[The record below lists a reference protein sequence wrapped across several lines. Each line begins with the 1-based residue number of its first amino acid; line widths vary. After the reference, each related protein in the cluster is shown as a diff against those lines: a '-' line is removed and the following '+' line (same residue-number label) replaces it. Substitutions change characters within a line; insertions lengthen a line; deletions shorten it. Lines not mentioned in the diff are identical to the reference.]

1 MKLRGRSLLPDTYA
15 DNMSLQVFHSG
26 GPGWQP
32 SVELCLGGER
42 SITPAVMLTVQRYSA
57 IGGIR
62 IERVANGPGIGYMDA
77 PTTDSLRWKAPGDT
91 NYGAT
96 IDIAV
101 GETMTLPS
109 EDGDKSIQVT
119 RVLDNDLSSTEIVC
133 LVDTCNNICGGPN
146 FVSEDANGNTYSL
159 AALYNGGSAAVTLT
173 QLDATGCSVFFEA
186 PVSDAVQIVADEF
199 TVPIGASWITTWS
212 AGDIVIAAGAWY
224 GLWIKRAFT
233 ATISAQIPAAIEL
246 TYTSGA
252 VTGLRCDL
260 RGLTRR
266 GQASHEALLLFV
278 GVDAQPDYEAAPAD
292 SGATLADLTYD
303 IIPAEEHTYY
313 WEILDRNPF
322 GLIAVSQGAEP
333 YYVAADGT
341 GAPAPP
347 ADPSQVFLLAQED
360 GTILVSAEYTSS
372 QDSTSNRANRWLV
385 YETFDGTAPNP
396 AVDTPVEY
404 LLAVGLPMEHVTA
417 AQIDDTPYKVIVHTA
432 RYDSDAVLEAESLDD
447 TVHTATATY
456 AWFPTRRPDV
466 TVGRGQGQKVAFV
479 EPDETVVIDAGTNT
493 RWIIT
498 ASNTQL
504 WYGDTL
510 VYVLTDTELRT
521 TFAFQTGTVS
531 GAAAS
536 SVEVSG
542 GKIYFS
548 AAGVRQV
555 EIDPA
560 GTISIER
567 VANGDNE
574 AAVATIPGA
583 PTLTTRC
590 TYTQS
595 NAYAYGGTYSALM
608 AADGTAGISFQRR
621 MITTSL
627 ASFKLGA
634 KYTLSAWVYIPA
646 GCTVSYA
653 RIQLYLNGVLYQTA
667 TVTTK
672 GSWIFTTITATAP
685 AESTSSNWHLILTV
699 SGDSSNLDNKVYWDN
714 ISLVEVEDTPTITV
728 GSIDE
733 SVAVDEVNEPGATW
747 VRYGELV
754 FPVYSPI
761 PGSNIA
767 AFAVDSAGVVKTD
780 ITAVVCNTDEECF

>member
-1 MKLRGRSLLPDTYA
+1 VPDTYA
-15 DNMSLQVFHSG
+15 NNMSLRAYHSG
-26 GPGWQP
+26 DGWQDDVSL
-32 SVELCLGGER
+32 SVGGAC
-42 SITPAVMLTVQRYSA
+42 SLYPANGLAWRRESA

-62 IERVANGPGIGYMDA
+62 IDRVEASNGTGIGQLTA
-77 PTTDSLRWKAPGDT
+77 ESSDSLTWTAPGEAA
-91 NYGAT
+91 GEEVE
-96 IDIAV
+96 ILQ
-101 GETMTLPS
+101 GETRTLPS
-109 EDGDKSIQVT
+109 ENGEKCIVVT
-119 RVLDNDLSSTEIVC
+119 RVRDNELQGIENVVLIDRYNTVVAGS
-133 LVDTCNNICGGPN
+133 N
-146 FVSEDANGNTYSL
+146 FVSESASGDKNRGVWLVNEGTETVTLIELVATGCEFELEAPDGGGLIEVTADEDTEPAAPSWVSSWNAGDITIAPGAAYGLRIRNTYTD
-159 AALYNGGSAAVTLT
+159 AISAAVPAVITIEYNT
-173 QLDATGCSVFFEA
+173 
-186 PVSDAVQIVADEF
+186 VS
-199 TVPIGASWITTWS
+199 
-212 AGDIVIAAGAWY
+212 
-224 GLWIKRAFT
+224 L
-233 ATISAQIPAAIEL
+233 
-246 TYTSGA
+246 
-252 VTGLRCDL
+252 TGLRCDQ
-260 RGLTRR
+260 RGLSRR
-266 GQASHEALLLFV
+266 GMESNAAFLLYV
-278 GVDAQPDYEAAPAD
+278 GVDAPPTCSGEPDDERATVAA
-292 SGATLADLTYD
+292 LTYTYT
-303 IIPAEEHTYY
+303 PAEEHTYY
-313 WEILDRNPF
+313 CETLERNKF
-322 GLIAVSQGAEP
+322 GLVS
-333 YYVAADGT
+333 
-341 GAPAPP
+341 APDTATPVRIDASGDDVGRRPSAP
-347 ADPSQVFLLAQED
+347 SEIVVLAQED
-360 GTILVSAEYTSS
+360 GTVLVSAEYRPVA
-372 QDSTSNRANRWLV
+372 DALAYRADTWLV
-385 YETFDGTAPNP
+385 YETFDGTAPDP
-396 AVDTPVEY
+396 VVDTPTEY
-404 LLAVGLPMEHVTA
+404 ALITGVPLVHLTA
-417 AQIDDTPYKVIVHTA
+417 AQIDDSPYKVIVKTA
-432 RYDSDAVLEAESLDD
+432 RGDIECEDETIYSA
-447 TVHTATATY
+447 TVTY
-456 AWFPTRRPDV
+456 EWYPTRRPQV
-466 TVGRGQGQKVAFV
+466 AQGAGHGPDLDFT
-479 EPDETVVIDAGTNT
+479 EPSETIVIDVATNT

-510 VYVLTDTELRT
+510 VYVLTDAELRT

-608 AADGTAGISFQRR
+608 AADGTVGTSFQHRL
-621 MITTSL
+621 IT
-627 ASFKLGA
+627 ASPALFKPGA
-634 KYTLSAWVYIPA
+634 TYTLSAWVYIPA